1 MPDRTDPEGA
11 LFLLALPHIPPPLSG
26 TAEGEFRLWVSGIEY
41 QGLIDLYYEDGE
53 YVVVLDY
60 KSSKNP
66 KKHGLHTKEA
76 MLQDPQ
82 CLIYAVKGLVASGKD
97 QVKLKWLYL
106 KCEGKKACIPVEF
119 VLTKAEVTEAFGRI
133 VHPKA
138 KKIVQLKKK
147 YPRVKADTEEERIR
161 LSTERL
167 LTFEPNEASCYQY
180 GPCKFLGL
188 CSGNT
193 KEDKDMEDLF
203 AELQK
208 EMGAEPAKG
217 VNPPEGKKE
226 PGPKTE
232 AMPAKDFSSAVP
244 GQVERT
250 ADAVVPSKRHAVAN
264 LLRAIADVVE

>member
-41 QGLIDLYYEDGE
+41 QGLIDLYYYEGE
-53 YVVVLDY
+53 LVVVLDY

-147 YPRVKADTEEERIR
+147 YPRVKADTEAERVR

-208 EMGAEPAKG
+208 EMGEEPAKG
-217 VNPPEGKKE
+217 INPPESKKS
-226 PGPKTE
+226 TI
-232 AMPAKDFSSAVP
+232 ADTTAKLPIADTAKQAVADN
-244 GQVERT
+244 T
-250 ADAVVPSKRHAVAN
+250 AGVTAYKRSAVAN
-264 LLRAIADVVE
+264 LLRAIAEVVE